1 MAITPVDKIKIIKY
15 LKDNPIGEIY
25 YLDLCNALGKKCR
38 IKDIEFL
45 EFFVDSVIK
54 EFKKDD
60 KISINFVSKLVVTVE
75 SFLEW
80 VHEAGT
86 SVDESLLD
94 KIRSF
99 EEYYDEYL
107 NRTNYDIDLVFTD
120 GYLASVLNTVG
131 NLYPKEE
138 KSESVVQYLNQ
149 IEELK
154 TSLSSLKREYDNLMQ
169 SYESLQKKADKKSD
183 DYVQKSDDYSRA
195 LNTISSKEKEISK
208 LNETIGKLERQIAD
222 LEKTLERVS
231 TDLSFYE
238 PFKKLYDD
246 TLSEL
251 HILKEQIELRAKE
264 ELEKKKNNEKDA
276 RLVSTIYSHLIDGRA
291 SLDDIISHL
300 KKTKEVN
307 FDRNKVY
314 SLLKELKKKINIET
328 SSFSLRP
335 SYEIVTPP
343 IMESGEFYVDVPEG
357 CKHYD
362 ILLVSDFHIKEFD
375 SKLLNGFDTI
385 NNYCV
390 ENNIQLILNLGDFF
404 HGVGSKNLEYDFAMQ
419 NYALA
424 EKAISLI
431 PRVDGVYHAV
441 LGGNHDKNILKYGF
455 DPIDMI
461 TREREDF
468 INLGYT
474 HGTIVFDGACSVLG
488 KIDIHHPQR
497 FDFPIDFEDD
507 GIDTTKLN
515 SYLNSLYA
523 SIGRDRND
531 SYIDIFGHTHKSL
544 FNYPESYC
552 FIPSFFEGRSKK
564 GACHLR
570 IYLDPKNGF
579 KYMVF
584 MPLNCSDKLIKN
596 NEIVYQKMLTR

>member
-15 LKDNPIGEIY
+15 LKENPIGEIY
-25 YLDLCNALGKKCR
+25 YLDLCDALGKRDK

-45 EFFVDSVIK
+45 DFFVDAVIK
-54 EFKKDD
+54 EFKKSD

-86 SVDESLLD
+86 VVDEALLD

-107 NRTNYDIDLVFTD
+107 NRTNYDIDLAFTD
-120 GYLASVLNTVG
+120 GYLASVLNTIKK
-131 NLYPKEE
+131 LYPKEE
-138 KSESVVQYLNQ
+138 KSESVVQYLDQ

-154 TSLSSLKREYDNLMQ
+154 TSLSSLKREYDNLMHL
-169 SYESLQKKADKKSD
+169 YESLQKKTDKKSE
-183 DYVQKSDDYSRA
+183 DYAQKSDDYSRA

-208 LNETIGKLERQIAD
+208 LNEAIGKLESKISE
-222 LEKTLERVS
+222 LERTLEIVS
-231 TDLSFYE
+231 TDLSFYK

-251 HILKEQIELRAKE
+251 STLKEQVALKARE
-264 ELEKKKNNEKDA
+264 ELKEKMNNERNA
-276 RLVSTIYSHLIDGRA
+276 ILLNTVYSHLICGRA
-291 SLDDIISHL
+291 TIDEIIHHL

-314 SLLKELKKKINIET
+314 ALLKELKKKINIEA
-328 SSFSLRP
+328 SSFSLSP

-343 IMESGEFYVDVPEG
+343 IMESGEFYIDVPDG

-375 SKLLNGFDTI
+375 SKLLNGFDVI

-390 ENNIQLILNLGDFF
+390 DNNIQLILNLGDFF
-404 HGVGSKNLEYDFAMQ
+404 HGIGGKSLEYDFAMQ

-431 PRVDGVYHAV
+431 PKVDGVYHAV
-441 LGGNHDKNILKYGF
+441 LGGNHDKNILGYGF

-474 HGTIVFDGACSVLG
+474 HSTIVFDGAHSVLG
-488 KIDIHHPQR
+488 KIDIHHPSG
-497 FDFPIDFEDD
+497 FSFPIDFEDD
-507 GIDTTKLN
+507 GIDTVKLN
-515 SYLNSLYA
+515 NYLNNLYT
-523 SIGRDRND
+523 SIGRDRSD
-531 SYIDIFGHTHKSL
+531 SYIDIIGHTHKSL

-552 FIPSFFEGRSKK
+552 FIPSFFEGKSKK
-564 GACHLR
+564 RACHLR

-579 KYMVF
+579 KYMLF
-584 MPLNCSDKLIKN
+584 MPLTCGDRLIKN
-596 NEIVYQKMLTR
+596 NEIVYQKILTR